1 MTYIWHK
8 TIANKLLGNKAFN
21 IAKNPKYDGY
31 QSRLASVIYN
41 FFERNALCGTFKNGI
56 ISNKELPEELRKT
69 IIKHF
74 EKRKVH
80 LLFMD
85 NIWGIHPADMKL
97 LSKFNEG
104 FRLLCVIDIYSKYPW
119 VIPLKDSKVITIVN
133 VFQKLLHDSKLK
145 PNKQRQ

>member
-1 MTYIWHK
+1 M
-8 TIANKLLGNKAFN
+8 LGNKAFN
-21 IAKNPKYDGY
+21 IAKNPKYDGH
-31 QSRLASVIYN
+31 QCRLASVIYKC
-41 FFERNALCGTFKNGI
+41 FERNALRGTFKNGI

-69 IIKHF
+69 IIKNF
-74 EKRKVH
+74 EKKKLH
-80 LLFMD
+80 LPFMH
-85 NIWGIHPADMKL
+85 NIWGIHPADMQL

-104 FRLLCVIDIYSKYPW
+104 FRLLCVTDIYSKYPW

>member
-1 MTYIWHK
+1 M
-8 TIANKLLGNKAFN
+8 LGNKAFN
-21 IAKNPKYDGY
+21 IAKNPKYDGH
-31 QSRLASVIYN
+31 QCRLASVIYKC
-41 FFERNALCGTFKNGI
+41 FERNALRGTFKNGI

-69 IIKHF
+69 IIKNF
-74 EKRKVH
+74 EKKKLH
-80 LLFMD
+80 LPFMD
-85 NIWGIHPADMKL
+85 NIWGIHPADMHL

-104 FRLLCVIDIYSKYPW
+104 FRLLCVTDIYSKYPW

>member
-1 MTYIWHK
+1 M
-8 TIANKLLGNKAFN
+8 LGNKAFN

-31 QSRLASVIYN
+31 QSRLASAIYN

>member
-1 MTYIWHK
+1 MTYVWHK

-69 IIKHF
+69 IIKNF

-85 NIWGIHPADMKL
+85 NIWSIHPADMQL
-97 LSKFNEG
+97 LSKFNEE
-104 FRLLCVIDIYSKYPW
+104 FRLLCVIDIYIKYPW
-119 VIPLKDSKVITIVN
+119 VIPLKDSKVITTVN
-133 VFQKLLHDSKLK
+133 VF
-145 PNKQRQ
+145 

>member
-1 MTYIWHK
+1 M
-8 TIANKLLGNKAFN
+8 LGNKAFN

-104 FRLLCVIDIYSKYPW
+104 FRLLCVINIYSKYPW

>member
-1 MTYIWHK
+1 M
-8 TIANKLLGNKAFN
+8 LGNRAFN

>member
-1 MTYIWHK
+1 M
-8 TIANKLLGNKAFN
+8 LGNKAFN
-21 IAKNPKYDGY
+21 IAKNPKYDRY

>member
-1 MTYIWHK
+1 M
-8 TIANKLLGNKAFN
+8 LGNKAFN
-21 IAKNPKYDGY
+21 IAKNPKYGGY
-31 QSRLASVIYN
+31 QRRLASVIYKC
-41 FFERNALCGTFKNGI
+41 FERNALRGTFKNGI

-69 IIKHF
+69 IIKNF
-74 EKRKVH
+74 DKRKVY
-80 LLFMD
+80 LPFMD
-85 NIWGIHPADMKL
+85 NISGINPADMQL

-104 FRLLCVIDIYSKYPW
+104 FRLLCVTDIYSKYPW

>member
-1 MTYIWHK
+1 M
-8 TIANKLLGNKAFN
+8 LGNKAFN
-21 IAKNPKYDGY
+21 IAKNPKYDGH
-31 QSRLASVIYN
+31 QCRLASVIYKC
-41 FFERNALCGTFKNGI
+41 FERNALRGTFKNGI

-69 IIKHF
+69 IIKNF
-74 EKRKVH
+74 EKKKLH
-80 LLFMD
+80 LPFMD
-85 NIWGIHPADMKL
+85 NIWGIHPADTQL

-104 FRLLCVIDIYSKYPW
+104 FRLLCVTDIYSKYPW